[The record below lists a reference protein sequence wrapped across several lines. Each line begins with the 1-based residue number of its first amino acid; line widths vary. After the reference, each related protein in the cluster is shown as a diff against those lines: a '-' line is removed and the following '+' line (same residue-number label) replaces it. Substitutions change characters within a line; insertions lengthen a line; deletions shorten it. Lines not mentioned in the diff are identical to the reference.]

1 MPKQE
6 KLNEKPITKEITVK
20 TKAKR
25 AVKDMDQSFKW
36 WLASSDNQL
45 CEELLSTTNYLTK
58 IHQVRIRQASIYT
71 RLYSGKPL
79 YNYLANVGS
88 LDNSQQLPIGRPT
101 ANVVYACTDTLVSKA
116 AQEKPKP
123 VYQGNDSHY
132 KERRLAKQMNDFIQ
146 GEFYRAKAYEL
157 GVLALRDSCILGNG
171 FLKVYPQIERDS
183 KGKAI
188 KGKVCLERTLETEL
202 LVDYNDAYYGSPR
215 NLIQKKLVDR
225 GVMLSMLPEDK
236 ADIIL
241 KAHHGNVDNTPLSTD
256 TISDQFIIA
265 EGWHLP
271 SSPDADDGRHVWVC
285 SAGVLL
291 DEPWTKERF
300 PFIKWSYNPNVVG
313 WFAQGLAE
321 ILMPGQME
329 IYKALIIASQ
339 SLELMGVPRILI
351 DEFSAIL
358 ETAFNNNIGTIIKYN
373 KVKPEFVNAEANNPE
388 LYEWIKWN
396 IENCFQMAGISS
408 LSATGQK
415 PAGLNS
421 GEAQR
426 QYIDIQSDR
435 FTALMRRNQEA
446 YTELAMEMT
455 HCAADIKKET
465 GSYLTVFPSKDGT
478 REVDLPDIDVLDNT
492 FIFQIGEESSLPTDP
507 AGRQAALSE
516 RLAAGEISLQEFRR
530 LTPFPDLKQSDSLA
544 NALEDRILCALD
556 AIIDDGE
563 KGYLKN
569 VPDAFILDPT
579 HMATRLTV
587 NYINKYSV
595 TDIEDEKIQLLRD
608 YFTAIQNLEVQANP
622 PPPVMPGAPP
632 PVQSGPMPVAP
643 PQPSVAPTSGAQV

>member
-6 KLNEKPITKEITVK
+6 MIDEKPITKEITVS
-20 TKAKR
+20 TKAKK
-25 AVKDMDQSFKW
+25 AIKDMDQSFKW
-36 WLASSDNQL
+36 WLAESDDQL
-45 CEELLSTTNYLTK
+45 CQELLSTTNYLTK

-116 AQEKPKP
+116 SQEKPKP
-123 VYQGNDSHY
+123 IYQGNDAHY
-132 KERRLAKQMNDFIQ
+132 KERKLAMQINDFVQ
-146 GEFYRAKAYEL
+146 GEFFRAKAYEL
-157 GVLALRDSCILGNG
+157 GVLAFRDSCILGNG
-171 FLKVYPQIERDS
+171 FIKVYPQIERDS

-188 KGKVCLERTLETEL
+188 KGKVCLERTIETEL
-202 LVDYNDAYYGSPR
+202 LTDYNDAYYGNPR

-225 GVMLSMLPEDK
+225 GVMIAMIPDK
-236 ADIIL
+236 ADLIL

-271 SSPDADDGRHVWVC
+271 SSPNADDGRHVWVC

-291 DEPWTKERF
+291 DEPWTKEKF
-300 PFIKWSYNPNVVG
+300 PFVKWSYNPNVVG

-358 ETAFNNNIGTIIKYN
+358 ETAFNTNIGTIIKYN
-373 KVKPEFVNAEANNPE
+373 KVKPEFVNAQANNPE

-396 IENCFQMAGISS
+396 IQNCFQMAGISS

-426 QYIDIQSDR
+426 AYMDIQTDR
-435 FTALMRRNQEA
+435 YAALMRRNQEA

-455 HCAADIKKET
+455 HCAAEIKKET
-465 GSYLTVFPSKDGT
+465 GSYLTVYPGRDGT
-478 REVDLPDIDVLDNT
+478 REVDLPDIDVLDDT
-492 FIFQIGEESSLPTDP
+492 FVFQCAEESSLPNDP
-507 AGRQAALSE
+507 AGRQAKLSE
-516 RLAAGEISLQEFRR
+516 MLAAGEITTQEFRR
-530 LTPFPDLKQSDSLA
+530 LSSFPDLKQSDELA
-544 NALEDRILCALD
+544 NALEERILENLD
-556 AIIDDGE
+556 AIIDEG
-563 KGYLKN
+563 KAGYEP
-569 VPDAFILDPT
+569 PDVFILDPT
-579 HMATRLTV
+579 DLATKLTV
-587 NYINKYSV
+587 NYINKYAV
-595 TDIEDEKIQLLRD
+595 TDIEESKMQLLRD
-608 YFTAIQNLEVQANP
+608 YFTQVQNLKQQANP
-622 PPPVMPGAPP
+622 PPPPMAPPGAAPG
-632 PVQSGPMPVAP
+632 QGPLPVAP
-643 PQPSVAPTSGAQV
+643 PAPSMAPTSGAQV